1 MDEVPRGRQ
10 RAYSEIGSDEDIQQQ
25 QQQQPQLQPR
35 ETNAIDTLATTC
47 TRNTSSS
54 SYTSWLRTKDPW
66 YLRSSKTRED
76 GDGPLLDDDNN
87 KYNNNNNNEYENVD
101 RMMHAVVFV
110 TKN

>member
-1 MDEVPRGRQ
+1 MDVVPRGRQ
-10 RAYSEIGSDEDIQQQ
+10 RAYSEISSDEDI

-35 ETNAIDTLATTC
+35 ETKAIDRVATAC
-47 TRNTSSS
+47 TRKTSSS

-76 GDGPLLDDDNN
+76 GDGTLLDDDNN
-87 KYNNNNNNEYENVD
+87 KYNDNNNEYEYEYEYVD

-110 TKN
+110 TKK